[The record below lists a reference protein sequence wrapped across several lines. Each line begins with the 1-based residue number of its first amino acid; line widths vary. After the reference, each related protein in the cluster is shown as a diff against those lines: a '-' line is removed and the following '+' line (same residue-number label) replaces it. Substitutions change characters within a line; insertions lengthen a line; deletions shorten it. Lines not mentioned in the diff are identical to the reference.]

1 MNFYSLIV
9 CFFVFL
15 SSIQEKHFVEFKED
29 EVKISTNKEYV
40 TVALPFEI
48 LKAYHIQTE
57 KVVDNNLIPTK
68 IHFDDPDGFKILDY
82 KFSKVQ
88 RDNLV
93 LDQLKCEVLSGRLEI
108 TLELEKK
115 SSTNKSLDLKGYL
128 YYQACDDRRC
138 FYPRSLHFNV
148 KQPI

>member
-9 CFFVFL
+9 CFYVFL

-68 IHFDDPDGFKILDY
+68 IHFDDPDGFKSY
-82 KFSKVQ
+82 NFV
-88 RDNLV
+88 
-93 LDQLKCEVLSGRLEI
+93 
-108 TLELEKK
+108 
-115 SSTNKSLDLKGYL
+115 
-128 YYQACDDRRC
+128 
-138 FYPRSLHFNV
+138 
-148 KQPI
+148 